1 MIVISSP
8 VNRCRVSKTHQSMLL
23 QTYQNLHVTISI
35 SICTW
40 GSHIS
45 FAHNIH
51 KWILW
56 CIYLAVKLYRC
67 DKWKVPS
74 EACVSTW
81 SYHSSGRLCLIC
93 KACRKWHLT
102 PNFSLIS
109 AWLKKS
115 PFSFRMSFTYFIPFV
130 CQETHSYGT
139 LSTLSIVIYLLFHR
153 VWFCITIWFGL
164 SIVCNSYQ
172 KLWIS
177 E

>member
-8 VNRCRVSKTHQSMLL
+8 VNRCRVSKIHQPILL
-23 QTYQNLHVTISI
+23 HTYQNLHVTFSI
-35 SICTW
+35 SIHTW

-56 CIYLAVKLYRC
+56 CIYLTVKLHRC

-74 EACVSTW
+74 QACMSSLTVSPVATLVAGFVW
-81 SYHSSGRLCLIC
+81 
-93 KACRKWHLT
+93 
-102 PNFSLIS
+102 FVMIS
-109 AWLKKS
+109 VWLRKS
-115 PFSFRMSFTYFIPFV
+115 PFSFRMSFEYCIPFV

-139 LSTLSIVIYLLFHR
+139 FSIVIYLLFHR
-153 VWFCITIWFGL
+153 IWFCITIWVDL
-164 SIVCNSYQ
+164 SIVCNSDQ